1 MSDLTVVSVEASVRK
16 QLIALNVKMIA
27 FFSSF
32 LLAQVAL
39 ASILFRPQ
47 CASYLIGTFCSI
59 YALYFSQL
67 IFTIS
72 QIDSPDV
79 LVIGILRTI
88 FRRKRGVIVSTTHLI
103 FLQLSEVSSIFLI
116 LNIYLD
122 SLGIGQTKDV
132 RVYRLVTSRSFEQEM
147 FDRASKKLGLE
158 QAVLGTFEK
167 EWDDDKPTHQE
178 MEQLL
183 KKGAYALLDDD
194 NDEVT
199 KQFCADDI
207 DSILAKRTRTRVVEG
222 TKSAS
227 WLNKQ
232 GMVVSKSKFTS
243 ETGETLD
250 MDDPL
255 FWQKVMPDFV
265 TPSIMLRKLRE
276 LEDEIEGKVRGPG
289 RGKGRWKKKPVESKE
304 EESTKINTSAVENDG
319 DDDNDLGKDDGS
331 AEESENVADSNDK
344 PVESDSLEAPD
355 ASDDASEDEVSK
367 VAVKKKLSQTN
378 RKKIN
383 KFMSDLK
390 SMMQSTFEDDDE
402 DALSAEERDACQKL
416 LLTVSV
422 KEKIFNAEQRLI
434 AKKFLKRFEGDRRRR
449 CRTSEQ
455 PRFQPSDRKED
466 EAVIGIREELLI
478 LGKKKAKK
486 KRKGDDLDDEPLVTK
501 RRKVDSSGGYL
512 GEDGYLHHSDSED
525 EWSDVG
531 PDIYEGSKK
540 DIISRKDAN
549 RRRAWAADDD
559 AATAAGRAWPVLP
572 RHLVKKV
579 LGTVI
584 DKVLKYDKEKGGIFS
599 VPVPKDEFPEYYE
612 QIKKPMDYGTM
623 KAKLEDGEYR
633 SAQAMQKDFFLIL
646 QNCRTFNAD
655 SSDIVKEARAQH
667 LMRPMF
673 LKEAA
678 AQHDLFLAE
687 DGSVLEI
694 IDDISGSPKKKGIKK
709 KKGSE
714 AEPKIVEET
723 KGKKVRMVVVVH
735 PRCYI

>member
-1 MSDLTVVSVEASVRK
+1 
-16 QLIALNVKMIA
+16 
-27 FFSSF
+27 
-32 LLAQVAL
+32 
-39 ASILFRPQ
+39 
-47 CASYLIGTFCSI
+47 
-59 YALYFSQL
+59 
-67 IFTIS
+67 
-72 QIDSPDV
+72 
-79 LVIGILRTI
+79 
-88 FRRKRGVIVSTTHLI
+88 
-103 FLQLSEVSSIFLI
+103 
-116 LNIYLD
+116 
-122 SLGIGQTKDV
+122 
-132 RVYRLVTSRSFEQEM
+132 VTSRSFEQEM

-167 EWDDDKPTHQE
+167 EWDDDKPTQQE

-183 KKGAYALLDDD
+183 RKGAYALLDDD

-265 TPSIMLRKLRE
+265 TPSIMLQKLRE

-289 RGKGRWKKKPVESKE
+289 RGKGRWKKKDTNIETEPTDGGVESKDEIDNEDENETQQDDTVDGFDKNKDEEVKSDEDNPLPTSEVEDDVSE
-304 EESTKINTSAVENDG
+304 EE
-319 DDDNDLGKDDGS
+319 
-331 AEESENVADSNDK
+331 
-344 PVESDSLEAPD
+344 
-355 ASDDASEDEVSK
+355 
-367 VAVKKKLSQTN
+367 VAVVKKLSQTN
-378 RKKIN
+378 RRKVN

-402 DALSAEERDACQKL
+402 EDALSSEEKDACQKL

-422 KEKIFNAEQRLI
+422 KDKIFTEEQRST

-455 PRFQPSDRKED
+455 PRFQPGDTNGDPIVS
-466 EAVIGIREELLI
+466 IREELMI
-478 LGKKKAKK
+478 TGKKKNKK
-486 KRKGDDLDDEPLVTK
+486 KRKGSELDDELLEKKK
-501 RRKVDSSGGYL
+501 RKSDVGSGYI

-531 PDIYEGSKK
+531 PDIYEPGSKK
-540 DIISRKDAN
+540 DTISRKDAN
-549 RRRAWAADDD
+549 RRRAWGTGDD
-559 AATAAGRAWPVLP
+559 AATAAGRAWPVFP
-572 RHLVKKV
+572 RHLVKNV
-579 LGTVI
+579 LTTVI
-584 DKVLKYDKEKGGIFS
+584 DKVLKYDNEKGGVFS

-612 QIKKPMDYGTM
+612 QINKPMDYGTM
-623 KAKLEDGEYR
+623 KIKLEDGEYR
-633 SAQAMQKDFFLIL
+633 SAQSMQKDFILIM

-655 SSDIVKEARAQH
+655 SSEIVREARAQH
-667 LMRPMF
+667 LMRPKF

-678 AQHDLFLAE
+678 AEHNLFLAE

-694 IDDISGSPKKKGIKK
+694 VDDNQGSPKKKGMRK
-709 KKGSE
+709 KKGE
-714 AEPKIVEET
+714 DTDDTGLDVVQT
-723 KGKKVRMVVVVH
+723 KKVRRRSYTCLFFPPYSDIV
-735 PRCYI
+735 

>member
-1 MSDLTVVSVEASVRK
+1 MTHFFNFSVCSSTSFFICSDWNPQNDVQAQARCHREYISDPLILLTIKFSIYLTVFV
-16 QLIALNVKMIA
+16 
-27 FFSSF
+27 
-32 LLAQVAL
+32 
-39 ASILFRPQ
+39 
-47 CASYLIGTFCSI
+47 
-59 YALYFSQL
+59 
-67 IFTIS
+67 IS
-72 QIDSPDV
+72 
-79 LVIGILRTI
+79 T
-88 FRRKRGVIVSTTHLI
+88 
-103 FLQLSEVSSIFLI
+103 
-116 LNIYLD
+116 
-122 SLGIGQTKDV
+122 GIGQTKDV

-167 EWDDDKPTHQE
+167 EWEDDKPTQQE

-265 TPSIMLRKLRE
+265 TPSILLQKLRE

-289 RGKGRWKKKPVESKE
+289 RGKGRWKKKNATTDTDPSGENMKE
-304 EESTKINTSAVENDG
+304 TPDENM
-319 DDDNDLGKDDGS
+319 K
-331 AEESENVADSNDK
+331 EESEEVPEQEIDVEDKNVNPDDTLNEVD
-344 PVESDSLEAPD
+344 EAEN
-355 ASDDASEDEVSK
+355 ASEVEDDLSEEDEIV
-367 VAVKKKLSQTN
+367 VKKLTQTN
-378 RKKIN
+378 KRKVN
-383 KFMSDLK
+383 KFLSDLK
-390 SMMQSTFEDDDE
+390 SLMESMFDDDE
-402 DALSAEERDACQKL
+402 EEEALSSTEKDACQKL

-422 KEKIFNAEQRLI
+422 KGKIFNDEQRAL
-434 AKKFLKRFEGDRRRR
+434 AKKFLKRLEGDRRRR

-455 PRFQPSDRKED
+455 PRFQPGDTNDDPVVS
-466 EAVIGIREELLI
+466 IREELMI
-478 LGKKKAKK
+478 TGKKKVKK
-486 KRKGDDLDDEPLVTK
+486 KRKGVEFDDELTPKK
-501 RRKVDSSGGYL
+501 RRKSDNAGGYL

-531 PDIYEGSKK
+531 PDIYDPITKK
-540 DIISRKDAN
+540 DTISRKDAN
-549 RRRAWAADDD
+549 RRRAWGVGDDS
-559 AATAAGRAWPVLP
+559 ATAAGRAWPVFP
-572 RHLVKKV
+572 RHLVKNV
-579 LGTVI
+579 LTTII
-584 DKVLKYDKEKGGIFS
+584 DKVLKYDKQKGGVFS

-612 QIKKPMDYGTM
+612 HIKKPMDYGTM
-623 KAKLEDGEYR
+623 KTKLEDGEYR
-633 SAQAMQKDFFLIL
+633 SAQSMQKDFILIM

-655 SSDIVKEARAQH
+655 SSDIVREARAQH
-667 LMRPMF
+667 LLRPKF

-678 AQHDLFLAE
+678 AEHNLFLAE

-694 IDDISGSPKKKGIKK
+694 VDEQQTSPKKKGPKK
-709 KKGSE
+709 KNADDVDTSDLVE
-714 AEPKIVEET
+714 AKP
-723 KGKKVRMVVVVH
+723 KKVRSVVRH
-735 PRCYI
+735 SSFYSLFY